1 MCGVAPP
8 PGRPTGAQS
17 FEEIGER
24 ADAAQKGHLQM
35 RGIIVTC
42 WLVVT
47 GVVASLAGAQGPP
60 IRIGEINSYS
70 GIAAG
75 FTQPYRQAVEMAVD
89 EVNSSGGLLGRKVEV
104 LFRDDKGN
112 PAEAIKHAQEL
123 VAAEKVSLLA
133 GTYLSNV
140 GLAVSDFAK
149 MHKVLFVAAEPLSE
163 AITWSQG
170 HRYTFRVRPNTHSQ
184 GRMLAERAGRLPYRK
199 WAVIGPNYEYGRRA
213 WETFWARLKEL
224 KPDAQ
229 VVGEHWP
236 TLAKLEPA
244 GYVTALLSQQ
254 PEALYVSLFGSDW
267 LAFAREAGKRGFF
280 QKAYTVG
287 ILLGEPEYLDPLKLE
302 APEGMLVT
310 GYPWYDIA
318 LPAHRAFVDKFTQR
332 TGRHPVAGAL
342 VGYVTFQSIFEAIR
356 KAQSPDTE
364 KLVTALES
372 LKVETPIGPITYR
385 PFDHQSTMG
394 AWVGTTK
401 LDPVRGVG
409 VMIQWEYVAG
419 EKVLPSEAEVRR
431 MREAAK

>member
-1 MCGVAPP
+1 VKLSGVYVCGK
-8 PGRPTGAQS
+8 GRDTMYS
-17 FEEIGER
+17 
-24 ADAAQKGHLQM
+24 
-35 RGIIVTC
+35 IIVT
-42 WLVVT
+42 L
-47 GVVASLAGAQGPP
+47 GVVATLGFTSGAWAQGSP

-89 EVNSSGGLLGRKVEV
+89 EVNAKGGLLGRHVEV

-123 VAAEKVSLLA
+123 VAAEKVALLA

-163 AITWSQG
+163 ALTWSQG
-170 HRYTFRVRPNTHSQ
+170 HRYIFRVRPNTYSQ
-184 GRMLAERAGRLPYRK
+184 GRMLAERAARLPYRT

-224 KPDAQ
+224 KPDVQ
-229 VVGEHWP
+229 LVGEHWP
-236 TLAKLEPA
+236 TLGKLEPG

-267 LAFAREAGKRGFF
+267 LAFAHEAGQRGLFRKTF
-280 QKAYTVG
+280 TVG
-287 ILLGEPEYLDPLKLE
+287 ILLGEPEYMDPLKLE

-310 GYPWYDIA
+310 GYPWYGIS
-318 LPAHRAFVDKFTQR
+318 LPAHTAFVNKFTQR

-342 VGYVTFQSIFEAIR
+342 VGYITFQSIFEAIR
-356 KAQSPDTE
+356 KAQTTDTE
-364 KLVTALES
+364 KLITAFES
-372 LKVETPIGPITYR
+372 LRVETPIGPITYR
-385 PFDHQSTMG
+385 AFDHQSTMG
-394 AWVGTTK
+394 AWVGMTK
-401 LDPVRGVG
+401 LDPARGVG
-409 VMIQWEYVAG
+409 IMAEWEYVPG
-419 EKVLPSEAEVRR
+419 EAVLPSEADVRR